1 MFALARAPTHIYN
14 TIKKETEEKPKHWR
28 QHPNRVRRR
37 VYAVN
42 SPKVNEDTLRIK
54 KLENEVDM
62 YKKAHQKMKMIAT
75 WSLRANEAA
84 LSDSRTILHTLEE
97 LYGDE
102 AFEDQCGKSLNT
114 DKGDEKN

>member
-1 MFALARAPTHIYN
+1 MIAIACAPTRIYN
-14 TIKKETEEKPKHWR
+14 TVSNEEKPKHWR

-42 SPKVNEDTLRIK
+42 EDTLKIK
-54 KLENEVDM
+54 KLEKEVDM
-62 YKKAHQKMKMIAT
+62 YKKAHHKMKMIAQ
-75 WSLRANEAA
+75 WSLRANQAA
-84 LSDSRTILHTLEE
+84 LTDSRTILHTLEE

-102 AFEDQCGKSLNT
+102 AFEDQYGK

>member
-1 MFALARAPTHIYN
+1 MFSITCAVN
-14 TIKKETEEKPKHWR
+14 TTPHEQDKPKHWR

-42 SPKVNEDTLRIK
+42 SPKVNEDTVKIK
-54 KLENEVDM
+54 KLEKEVDM
-62 YKKAHQKMKMIAT
+62 YKKAHHKMKMIAK

-84 LSDSRTILHTLEE
+84 LSDSRSILHTLEE

-102 AFEDQCGKSLNT
+102 AFEDQSGKSLKT
-114 DKGDEKN
+114 DKGNEEN

>member
-1 MFALARAPTHIYN
+1 MIAIACAPTRIYN
-14 TIKKETEEKPKHWR
+14 TASNEEKPKHWR

-42 SPKVNEDTLRIK
+42 EDTLKIK
-54 KLENEVDM
+54 KLEKEVDM
-62 YKKAHQKMKMIAT
+62 YKKAHHKMKMIAQ
-75 WSLRANEAA
+75 WSLRANQAA
-84 LSDSRTILHTLEE
+84 LTDSRTILHTLEE

-102 AFEDQCGKSLNT
+102 AFEDQYGK

>member
-1 MFALARAPTHIYN
+1 MIAIACAPTRIYN
-14 TIKKETEEKPKHWR
+14 TVSNEEKPKHWR

-42 SPKVNEDTLRIK
+42 EDTLKIK
-54 KLENEVDM
+54 KLEKEVDM
-62 YKKAHQKMKMIAT
+62 YKKAHHKMKMIAQ
-75 WSLRANEAA
+75 WSLRANQAA
-84 LSDSRTILHTLEE
+84 LTDSRTILHTLEE

-102 AFEDQCGKSLNT
+102 AFEDQCGK

>member
-1 MFALARAPTHIYN
+1 MIAIACAPTRIYN
-14 TIKKETEEKPKHWR
+14 TVSNEEKPKHWR

-42 SPKVNEDTLRIK
+42 EDTLKIK
-54 KLENEVDM
+54 KLEKEVDM
-62 YKKAHQKMKMIAT
+62 YKKAHHKMKMIAK

-102 AFEDQCGKSLNT
+102 AFEDQCGK

>member
-1 MFALARAPTHIYN
+1 MIAIACAPTRIYN
-14 TIKKETEEKPKHWR
+14 SVSNEEKPKHWR

-42 SPKVNEDTLRIK
+42 EDALKIK
-54 KLENEVDM
+54 KLEKEVDM
-62 YKKAHQKMKMIAT
+62 YKKAHHKMKMIAQ
-75 WSLRANEAA
+75 WSLRANQAA
-84 LSDSRTILHTLEE
+84 LTDSRTILHTLEE

-102 AFEDQCGKSLNT
+102 AFEDQYGK

>member
-1 MFALARAPTHIYN
+1 M
-14 TIKKETEEKPKHWR
+14 
-28 QHPNRVRRR
+28 
-37 VYAVN
+37 N

>member
-37 VYAVN
+37 VYAM
-42 SPKVNEDTLRIK
+42 NEDTLRIK

-62 YKKAHQKMKMIAT
+62 YMKAHQKMKMIAI

-84 LSDSRTILHTLEE
+84 LSDSRTILRTLEE

>member
-1 MFALARAPTHIYN
+1 MIAPTRIYN
-14 TIKKETEEKPKHWR
+14 TAPNEEKPKHWR

-42 SPKVNEDTLRIK
+42 SPKVNEDTVKIK
-54 KLENEVDM
+54 KLEKEVDM
-62 YKKAHQKMKMIAT
+62 YKKAHHKMKMIAK

-102 AFEDQCGKSLNT
+102 AFEDQSGKSLKT
-114 DKGDEKN
+114 DKGDEEN

>member
-1 MFALARAPTHIYN
+1 MIAIACAPTRIYN
-14 TIKKETEEKPKHWR
+14 TASNEEKPKHWR

-42 SPKVNEDTLRIK
+42 EDALKIK
-54 KLENEVDM
+54 KLEKEVDM
-62 YKKAHQKMKMIAT
+62 YKKAHHKMKMIAQ
-75 WSLRANEAA
+75 WSLRANQAA

-102 AFEDQCGKSLNT
+102 AFEDQCGKDN
-114 DKGDEKN
+114 GDEKN

>member
-1 MFALARAPTHIYN
+1 MIAIACAPTRIYN
-14 TIKKETEEKPKHWR
+14 TAPNEEKPKHWR

-37 VYAVN
+37 VYAM
-42 SPKVNEDTLRIK
+42 NEDTLRIK

-62 YKKAHQKMKMIAT
+62 YKKAHQKMKMIAI

-102 AFEDQCGKSLNT
+102 AFEDQCGKDN
-114 DKGDEKN
+114 GDEKN

>member
-1 MFALARAPTHIYN
+1 MIAPTRIYN
-14 TIKKETEEKPKHWR
+14 TAPNEEKPKHWR

-42 SPKVNEDTLRIK
+42 SPKVNEDTVKIK
-54 KLENEVDM
+54 KLEKEVDM
-62 YKKAHQKMKMIAT
+62 YKKAHHKMKMIAK

-84 LSDSRTILHTLEE
+84 LSDSRTIHTLEE

-102 AFEDQCGKSLNT
+102 AFEDQCGK

>member
-1 MFALARAPTHIYN
+1 MIAIACAPTRIYN
-14 TIKKETEEKPKHWR
+14 TASNEEKPKHWR

-42 SPKVNEDTLRIK
+42 EDALKIK
-54 KLENEVDM
+54 KLEKEVDM
-62 YKKAHQKMKMIAT
+62 YKKAHHKMKMIAM

-84 LSDSRTILHTLEE
+84 LSDSRSILHTLEE

-102 AFEDQCGKSLNT
+102 AFEDQSGTGKGN
-114 DKGDEKN
+114 EEN